1 MKRKEK
7 LIGAILASGLFASVA
22 VGSTL
27 ALYSTQKTVNNHLVS
42 GGMEAELYLLELKN
56 DVLNND
62 GTLSLD
68 QPVDLTGYNGYT
80 ADTISYV
87 NHDTS
92 AQSSHVGGVDLETY
106 ADEIFAV
113 ERIVPTMKGSGLFL
127 IKNAADTETDD
138 SVAFTFGV
146 EITKDSETSGEDL
159 IDQVNIQINNA
170 SWDANSIL
178 KSGEGLV
185 FSIEWQFKD
194 LDENNDA
201 MNQTINFDIKLTCT
215 QVHRS

>member
-27 ALYSTQKTVNNHLVS
+27 ALYSTEKTVNNHLVS

-80 ADTISYV
+80 NATINYV

-92 AQSSHVGGVDLETY
+92 AQGSHAGGVDLETY
-106 ADEIFAV
+106 TGEVFAV

-127 IKNAADTETDD
+127 IKNAADTETND
-138 SVAFTFGV
+138 SVAFTFDV
-146 EITKDSETSGEDL
+146 EITDPTGGEDL
-159 IDQVNIQINNA
+159 IDQVDIQIKGA
-170 SWDANSIL
+170 SWNANTVL
-178 KSGEGLV
+178 KSGEGLP
-185 FSIEWQFKD
+185 FSIEWEFKD
-194 LDENNDA
+194 LNDNNDA

>member
-62 GTLSLD
+62 GTLTLD
-68 QPVDLTGYNGYT
+68 NPVDLTGYDGYT
-80 ADTISYV
+80 AETISYV

-92 AQSSHVGGVDLETY
+92 AQSSHAGGVDLETY
-106 ADEIFAV
+106 TGEVFAV
-113 ERIVPTMKGSGLFL
+113 ENIVPTMKGSGLFL
-127 IKNAADTETDD
+127 IKNAADTESND
-138 SVAFTFGV
+138 SVAFTFNV
-146 EITKDSETSGEDL
+146 EVTNATGGAKL
-159 IDQVNIQINNA
+159 IEQVDIDIKNA
-170 SWDANSIL
+170 TWDANTVL
-178 KSGEGLV
+178 KSGEGLS
-185 FSIEWQFKD
+185 FSIEWEFKD
-194 LDENNDA
+194 LETNNDA
-201 MNQTINFDIKLTCT
+201 MDQTINFDIKVTCT

>member
-27 ALYSTQKTVNNHLVS
+27 ALYSTEKTVNNHLVS

-62 GTLSLD
+62 GTLTLD
-68 QPVDLTGYNGYT
+68 KAVDLTGYNGYT

-106 ADEIFAV
+106 TGEVFAV

-127 IKNAADTETDD
+127 IKNAADTETND
-138 SVAFTFGV
+138 SVAFTFDV
-146 EITKDSETSGEDL
+146 EITDPTGGEDL
-159 IDQVNIQINNA
+159 IDQVDIQIKNA
-170 SWDANSIL
+170 SWNANTVL
-178 KSGEGLV
+178 KSGEGLP
-185 FSIEWQFKD
+185 FSIEWEFKD
-194 LDENNDA
+194 LNDNNDA
-201 MNQTINFDIKLTCT
+201 MNQTINFDIKLTCI